1 MNQHYKLLGG
11 IGAVL
16 VGIFAYTILT
26 DDEDNDK
33 AKDTHESEDESDD
46 ESESEDE
53 SEDESESE
61 SEEEGYFF
69 SSPKKTKK
77 VKKNDPYVDTNE
89 MQEDIKPST
98 NPKTKKDKVKNKSS
112 KRKTSRSNNS
122 KTKSRSGR

>member
-11 IGAVL
+11 LGAVL

-26 DDEDNDK
+26 DDEDSEKKTN
-33 AKDTHESEDESDD
+33 ESTED
-46 ESESEDE
+46 ESESDEETEEE
-53 SEDESESE
+53 SESESDSE
-61 SEEEGYFF
+61 SEEEGFFF

-112 KRKTSRSNNS
+112 KRKTSKSNNS